1 MIKQEQLHN
10 EFLEKLQEIIQ
21 KNLGKPDFSIVHIC
35 TEMNLSRAQLHR
47 KVKATTGL
55 STSLLIRHVR
65 MEQAKKLL
73 ETTDFNVSEIAYQ
86 IGISSPQNFSK
97 YFIEA
102 YGVSP
107 STYRKQKETPLAET
121 SAEAA
126 PVIAVSDVSNAPP
139 EPFDSRRQSAVRWGL
154 LVLVCLLIGA
164 FIVSLSK
171 KNRPASSSIP
181 TTSAEAFQQVM
192 LGKQLLEKRT
202 EESIQ
207 KSMQVFDRAIQL
219 DSTYSDA
226 YLGKA
231 NGLNLLVNL
240 KYSSNERQD
249 LRQAEQLALLAIKHN
264 TNNAQAYA
272 VLGNIYR
279 DQYRWQEALTAY
291 QIALKLQPHDALTN
305 YWYSLTLRSI
315 GDLEQALHY
324 HRLAYELDP
333 DYPVIAGGYIY
344 TAIFANRFGLADTL
358 LQLATPNFRQSFIYP
373 NVVGKLFLAKQQYE
387 SALAHFDTCLML
399 NPRYRSAQVSRIF
412 CLGKMGEHQ
421 AVEAFLASLDTSR
434 AEDCLAA
441 AAALAGLGKIEPGI
455 AYLQAAADKGKIP
468 EYLLFDFCYAPLQIH
483 PAFRN
488 ILKTYGLEPM
498 Q

>member
-1 MIKQEQLHN
+1 MSNQEQSN
-10 EFLEKLQEIIQ
+10 KEFLENLQEIIQ

-35 TEMNLSRAQLHR
+35 TEMNISRAQLHR
-47 KVKATTGL
+47 QVKAATGF

-73 ETTDFNVSEIAYQ
+73 ETTDFNISEIAYQ

-107 STYRKQKETPLAET
+107 SAYRKQRGTPL
-121 SAEAA
+121 AEAA
-126 PVIAVSDVSNAPP
+126 PVIAVSDVSNATPK
-139 EPFDSRRQSAVRWGL
+139 PFKSKQQSVVRWGL
-154 LVLVCLLIGA
+154 LVLVCLLIGG

-181 TTSAEAFQQVM
+181 TISAEAVQQVM

-202 EESIQ
+202 EESL
-207 KSMQVFDRAIQL
+207 KESMQTFDRAIQL

-272 VLGNIYR
+272 VLGNVYR

-305 YWYSLTLRSI
+305 YWYSLTLRCI

-324 HRLAYELDP
+324 HRVAYKLDP
-333 DYPVIAGGYIY
+333 AYPVIAGGYIY
-344 TAIFANRFGLADTL
+344 TAIFTNRFGLADTL

-373 NVVGKLFLAKQQYE
+373 NVVGMLCLAKQQYE

-421 AVEAFLASLDTSR
+421 AVEAFLASLDTTR

-441 AAALAGLGKIEPGI
+441 AAALAGLGKIEPSI
-455 AYLQAAADKGKIP
+455 AHLQAAADKGKIP
-468 EYLLFDFCYAPLQIH
+468 ENLLFDFCYAPLQTH

-488 ILKTYGLEPM
+488 ILQAYGLTSLQSE
-498 Q
+498 